1 MMQSGLVSVRT
12 NPTSIGGKGVSV
24 KAKQLK
30 FDYEFSA
37 DIPEDEK
44 STSEE
49 DGPKLINRKKKKKHT
64 IKDLKEKGGKKG

>member
-1 MMQSGLVSVRT
+1 MLQSGLVSVRT
-12 NPTSIGGKGVSV
+12 DPISVGGK
-24 KAKQLK
+24 AKKFK

-64 IKDLKEKGGKKG
+64 GKDLKEKGGKKG